1 LPIKASDTYRGL
13 IDYAQYMHDES

>member
-13 IDYAQYMHDES
+13 IDFAQYMHGES